1 MASDLANHF
10 GDLSQIEKLSE
21 INFKRKIAPNFCGLF
36 KTYELYDLYSK
47 TYFGPI
53 VYTSNKLDGM
63 LRSVV
68 KSPLEN
74 PKFTAA

>member
-1 MASDLANHF
+1 MIF
-10 GDLSQIEKLSE
+10 FTWIPTCGYVPVTV
-21 INFKRKIAPNFCGLF
+21 KRKIAPNFCGLF
-36 KTYELYDLYSK
+36 RIYELYDLDSK